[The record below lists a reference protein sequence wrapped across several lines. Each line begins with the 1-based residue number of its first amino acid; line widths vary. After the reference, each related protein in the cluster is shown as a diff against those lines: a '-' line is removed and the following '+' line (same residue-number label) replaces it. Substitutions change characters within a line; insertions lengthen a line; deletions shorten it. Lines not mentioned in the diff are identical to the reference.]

1 MIGSKLITKQT
12 GAGGRLCSAVGCH
25 SYQSV
30 RTMLRNTGLAV
41 SAEYL
46 RADHLHVSRQVM
58 LARRIQPT
66 HEYYLAILN
75 DRSLNGPALVASAR
89 GGMNIEDVARDEP
102 EAIITHPINF
112 ENGLSESEY
121 VKTHLIWRK
130 TYHSLDCANC
140 FLC

>member
-12 GAGGRLCSAVGCH
+12 GAGGRLCNAVRLPALFSG
-25 SYQSV
+25 
-30 RTMLRNTGLAV
+30 MLTPIRIAYV
-41 SAEYL
+41 DFMDY
-46 RADHLHVSRQVM
+46 QVM

-102 EAIITHPINF
+102 EAIITHPIDF
-112 ENGLSESEY
+112 ENGLSDSES
-121 VKTHLIWRK
+121 VSLIYGR
-130 TYHSLDCANC
+130 L
-140 FLC
+140 